1 MRGLL
6 QFQVLPFRTFQ
17 ISGPLERTAGNISA
31 ALDFFLQLTSVGSPE
46 TDRGPPR
53 S

>member
-17 ISGPLERTAGNISA
+17 ISAPLKRTAGKISA
-31 ALDFFLQLTSVGSPE
+31 ALDSLIQLTSVGSPE